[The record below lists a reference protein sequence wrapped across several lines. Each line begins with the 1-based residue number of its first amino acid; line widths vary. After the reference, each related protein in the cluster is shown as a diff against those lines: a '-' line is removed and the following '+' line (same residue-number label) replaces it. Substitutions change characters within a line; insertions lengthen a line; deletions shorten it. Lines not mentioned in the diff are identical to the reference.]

1 MGLKTLNHGFQVHR
15 NCFFGFILE
24 SNNEPNDNIYETKA
38 IEFGKWEP
46 SRRNYQE
53 ELYKT
58 HLVASKWVKGNNIFS
73 WKEGETYYLWFWE
86 ADPVGP
92 LFGTGTVCGLTCANG
107 NCDGPTEN
115 ESMNCV
121 KARHDDL
128 GVFEITKFYK
138 KDCGEETEF
147 RIDWNGP
154 THKYSDAYLRVVTRL
169 NCP

>member
-1 MGLKTLNHGFQVHR
+1 LNHGFQVHR

-46 SRRNYQE
+46 SRRNYI
-53 ELYKT
+53 KHT
-58 HLVASKWVKGNNIFS
+58 WWPVNGSRGNNIFS
-73 WKEGETYYLWFWE
+73 WKEGETYLLWFWE
-86 ADPVGP
+86 KDSVGSI
-92 LFGTGTVCGLTCANG
+92 FGSGNVGCPGLTCAG
-107 NCDGPTEN
+107 NCIDWPTEK
-115 ESMNCV
+115 ESFNCIPG
-121 KARHDDL
+121 RHDDL
-128 GVFEITKFYK
+128 FTFEISKFYK
-138 KDCGEETEF
+138 KGCGEETEF